1 MRAII
6 ITLIFTGIFT
16 GDILAQQLPNF
27 NVYRDHWNVLN
38 PAAMSNNYLI
48 NEFNKTVAVSYRNQ
62 WVGVNDSPETQ
73 LINFEWVSDK
83 RKSIFGGH
91 IVNDQTG
98 KIGQT
103 GIYGNYAY
111 RLNLGKRSDQS
122 IAIGL
127 SAGVV
132 QYSAQLSQIKFFDI
146 EEQPLTDDNFVYPDF
161 GMGIF
166 YHYSDKYYAGFSIPQ
181 TFSLET
187 RFEATDRTFAF
198 DRIQHLYFVAGG
210 YYQVTWFGNE
220 TSFVEPSV
228 WIKYVPDAPLSIDF
242 NGRYQISELVWA
254 GLGLGMAFGVESS
267 SRINF
272 EAGVVLGEQINL
284 TKGQLKLGM
293 AFDIPLS
300 NQLYSYFGNT
310 IEANAIYSF

>member
-1 MRAII
+1 
-6 ITLIFTGIFT
+6 
-16 GDILAQQLPNF
+16 
-27 NVYRDHWNVLN
+27 
-38 PAAMSNNYLI
+38 MSNNYLI
-48 NEFNKTVAVSYRNQ
+48 NEFSTSVGVSYRNQ
-62 WVGVNDSPETQ
+62 WVNVEDAPTTQ
-73 LINFEWVSDK
+73 LLNFEWISDE
-83 RKSIFGGH
+83 RRAIFGGH
-91 IVNDQTG
+91 IINDQTG

-122 IAIGL
+122 LAIGL

-132 QYSAQLSQIKFFDI
+132 QYSAQLSQIQFFDI
-146 EEQPLTDDNFVYPDF
+146 EEQPLTDDNFVFPDF

-228 WIKYVPDAPLSIDF
+228 WIRYVPDAPLSIDL
-242 NGRYQISELVWA
+242 NARYQISELVWA
-254 GLGLGMAFGVESS
+254 GLGLGTAFGVGTG
-267 SRINF
+267 SRVNF
-272 EAGVVLGEQINL
+272 EVGVVLGEQINL

-293 AFDIPLS
+293 AFDSHVAGEIRDF
-300 NQLYSYFGNT
+300 FGT
-310 IEANAIYSF
+310 SFEANAVYSF